1 MKGEISVTGTVNA
14 NRRNKNLTLK
24 NNSFIS
30 WTSKINNTFSDNAE
44 HRNINIAMVMYNLL
58 GYSDNCS
65 MSSGKLLN
73 YYRDEVNDDANE
85 IVANHKINKTK
96 TTTTLSFEY
105 KEKIIRTKPTDN
117 DTLDTEVERFG
128 DFLVYF

>member
-30 WTSKINNTFSDNAE
+30 STSKINNTILDNAE
-44 HRNINIAMVMYNLL
+44 HRNINIFMVTYNLL

-65 MSSGKLLN
+65 MASGKVLN
-73 YYRDEVNDDANE
+73 YHRDEVNDDANE
-85 IVANHKINKTK
+85 IVANHKINKTN

-105 KEKIIRTKPTDN
+105 KENIIRTKPTDN
-117 DTLDTEVERFG
+117 DTLDTEVERFR